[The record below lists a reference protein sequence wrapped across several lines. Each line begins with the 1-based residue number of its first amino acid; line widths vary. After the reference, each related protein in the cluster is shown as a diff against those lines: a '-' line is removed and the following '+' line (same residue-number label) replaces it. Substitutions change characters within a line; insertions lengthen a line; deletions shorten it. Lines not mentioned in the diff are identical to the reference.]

1 MAKFN
6 NLYKRD
12 LKNAQHF
19 AFIQAFITVATAA
32 GFTAQKIVAKLAELV
47 TAFSTED
54 HFYMQ
59 FRASEIIAQRTAAD
73 TRRDNFYARLHRLI
87 QAWAGSGMTLLDAA
101 ATALLRI
108 FDLYKVK
115 VSAQI
120 DEQTGQ
126 MENLITDLSTPEM
139 QANLQTINGM
149 YLFTAMKAGQDD
161 VKALRLLEGTEMS
174 EKVMGALASARAEC
188 DRLYDELTA
197 IIEGASLF
205 ADNPTA
211 YEAFIRQWNGTLK
224 IYQDMLDRKSGNSTS
239 GTANPD
245 GTGASPDP
253 SQGGENGGQQT
264 GGDNNQGSGTG
275 TIDTGGGASP
285 SPSQGGEN
293 GGGTTGGDNGG
304 STGGGDNGGG
314 TGSIV
319 IDNPE
324 NDGGD

>member
-1 MAKFN
+1 MSKFN

-47 TAFSTED
+47 SAFSTED

-73 TRRDNFYARLHRLI
+73 NRRDNFYARLHRLT
-87 QAWAGSGMTLLDAA
+87 QVWAGSGMAALDAA

-126 MENLITDLSTPEM
+126 MENLITDLSTTEM
-139 QANLQTINGM
+139 QENIQTINGM

-174 EKVMGALASARAEC
+174 EKVMGALASARTEC
-188 DRLYDELTA
+188 DRLYDEMTA

-205 ADNPTA
+205 ADDPA
-211 YEAFIRQWNGTLK
+211 PYDAFIRQWNGTLK

-245 GTGASPDP
+245 GTGETPNTP
-253 SQGGENGGQQT
+253 NNQGGQSGQNTQTGDNTGDNGQQT
-264 GGDNNQGSGTG
+264 GDNTGNTGNDNPGGNNDNPGGDNN
-275 TIDTGGGASP
+275 DNP
-285 SPSQGGEN
+285 
-293 GGGTTGGDNGG
+293 GGD
-304 STGGGDNGGG
+304 
-314 TGSIV
+314 I
-319 IDNPE
+319 
-324 NDGGD
+324 NDGGLDD